1 MTALKP
7 DSNSTKTWSHPPA
20 IIYRKYYFFEVLNAD
35 QLSSG
40 ESTMPSIKQ
49 RGPYVY
55 EEVMEKRNI
64 KFSDDIQ
71 NVTYSPVST
80 LYFRAELSVGSDN
93 DSFTF
98 LNIPLLVYEI
108 YSFEINKN
116 TNSFNLKGYK

>member
-20 IIYRKYYFFEVLNAD
+20 IIHRKYYFFEVLNAD
-35 QLSSG
+35 QLGSG
-40 ESTMPSIKQ
+40 ESTMPNIKQ

-71 NVTYSPVST
+71 NITYSPVST

-116 TNSFNLKGYK
+116 TNSFNLKGHK